1 MNNSIF
7 GKPRENVTK
16 HQKLKLLSNEKRKH
30 VVEFELNHHSGKWFS
45 GKLLVIGMKSKFI

>member
-16 HQKLKLLSNEKRKH
+16 HQKLKLLSNEKRRH

>member
-16 HQKLKLLSNEKRKH
+16 HQKKKLLSNEKRRH
-30 VVEFELNHHSGKWFS
+30 VVEFELNHHSAKWFS
-45 GKLLVIGMKSKFI
+45 GKLLVIGMKSKFL